1 MSKELTKVAAQL
13 IDDKFSEFSKDAG
26 KRSLEIIFRAGVLA
40 GLDVASMLNAS
51 DEPPETT
58 DEKTD

>member
-1 MSKELTKVAAQL
+1 MSKELTKAAAQL
-13 IDDKFSEFSKDAG
+13 IDDKFSEFSLGAG

-51 DEPPETT
+51 DKQPETP